1 MKRRAWEGGELTLYH
16 LFLVKKFALTLGA
29 QALGTDGPTFACI
42 AKVPA
47 GLWKRAAGRTEDFG
61 TEDKLSKTSLQR
73 P

>member
-29 QALGTDGPTFACI
+29 QALGPTFACI

-73 P
+73 A